1 MLKRILVSFVLIP
14 LTLLAIIKGEVYFF
28 SMSLILSTLCL
39 WEFYT
44 IFESKN
50 YYSLKT
56 ISILVSLLFLTT
68 AYIHGPQ
75 YMIYFFVFI
84 PIIISIEIF
93 RKEKRSI
100 INPVLS
106 VFGLIY
112 ITIPFYM
119 MNALEKDFRV
129 VLFMVVL
136 VWVCDSFA
144 YFIGRFLGK
153 RKLTEISPKKTVEG
167 AVGGFIFTLV
177 ASLIYHY
184 IQTDFITLKDALVC
198 GILIGTVGQIGD
210 LFESMLK
217 RYTEVK
223 DSSRIIPGHG
233 GVLDRLDSLIF
244 VLPILYIYFSFI
256 R

>member
-14 LTLLAIIKGEVYFF
+14 LTLIAIIKGEVYFF

-50 YYSLKT
+50 FYSLKSL
-56 ISILVSLLFLTT
+56 SILVSLLFLTVS
-68 AYIHGPQ
+68 YVHGPQ
-75 YMIYFFVFI
+75 NMIYFLAFI
-84 PIIISIEIF
+84 VVIISAEIF

-106 VFGLIY
+106 VFGLVY
-112 ITIPFYM
+112 ITIPFYLLI
-119 MNALEKDFRV
+119 ALEKDFRI
-129 VLFMVVL
+129 VLFIVVL
-136 VWVCDSFA
+136 VWVCDSSA
-144 YFIGRFLGK
+144 YFVGKFLGK
-153 RKLTEISPKKTVEG
+153 RKLSEISPKKTVEG
-167 AVGGFIFTLV
+167 AIGGFVLTVVV
-177 ASLIYHY
+177 ALIYHY
-184 IQTDFITLKDALVC
+184 IQADFISLKDALVC
-198 GILIGTVGQIGD
+198 GILIGTIGQLGD

-217 RYTEVK
+217 RFTEVK
-223 DSSRIIPGHG
+223 DSSHIIPGHG

-244 VLPILYIYFSFI
+244 VIPLLYIYFSFI